1 MPNKEYFRE
10 YYLKNRERI
19 IKRVTAYNEKHSEQR
34 KLYDRVR
41 HLLNYTPKS
50 KEGLKIEKNVKIAF
64 N

>member
-1 MPNKEYFRE
+1 MPSKEYFRE

-19 IKRVTAYNEKHSEQR
+19 LKRVTAYNEKHSEDR

-41 HLLNYTPKS
+41 HLLTYTSKPKDV
-50 KEGLKIEKNVKIAF
+50 LKIEKNVQVKF